1 MNEQLRVLCKPCVQ
15 GRIIIKNKKLNAAEE
30 TTMLNAYYAGQTD
43 IVLADD
49 HNEEN
54 TADYD
59 QMKNIKKDQKK
70 AENSS
75 DSNGTSE
82 VTENT
87 SESDGK
93 SVVYDLQGGFSL
105 EVHLSQLKFETK
117 NAEKVFLWF
126 VFILYVFS
134 KGTYRK
140 IKLWNTS

>member
-1 MNEQLRVLCKPCVQ
+1 
-15 GRIIIKNKKLNAAEE
+15 
-30 TTMLNAYYAGQTD
+30 MLNAYYAGQTD

-105 EVHLSQLKFETK
+105 GAHLSQLKFETK
-117 NAEKVFLWF
+117 NSEKIFLSF

-134 KGTYRK
+134 KGTYSK
-140 IKLWNTS
+140 MTLNQEINKQK

>member
-1 MNEQLRVLCKPCVQ
+1 
-15 GRIIIKNKKLNAAEE
+15 
-30 TTMLNAYYAGQTD
+30 MLNAYYAGQTD

-70 AENSS
+70 ADSS

-105 EVHLSQLKFETK
+105 QVHLSQLKFENK
-117 NAEKVFLWF
+117 YAEKVFLWF
-126 VFILYVFS
+126 VFILYLFS
-134 KGTYRK
+134 KGSNKT
-140 IKLWNTS
+140 

>member
-1 MNEQLRVLCKPCVQ
+1 MRVLCKPSVQ
-15 GRIIIKNKKLNAAEE
+15 GRIIIKNKKLSASEE

-70 AENSS
+70 ADSS

-105 EVHLSQLKFETK
+105 QVHLSQLKFENK
-117 NAEKVFLWF
+117 YAEKVFLWF
-126 VFILYVFS
+126 VFILYLFS
-134 KGTYRK
+134 KGSNKT
-140 IKLWNTS
+140 

>member
-1 MNEQLRVLCKPCVQ
+1 
-15 GRIIIKNKKLNAAEE
+15 
-30 TTMLNAYYAGQTD
+30 MLNAYYAGQTD

-105 EVHLSQLKFETK
+105 GAHLSQLKFETK
-117 NAEKVFLWF
+117 NSEKIFLSF

-134 KGTYRK
+134 KGTYSNMRLNQEINKK
-140 IKLWNTS
+140 IIISFSSSTERGTLTQSCD

>member
-1 MNEQLRVLCKPCVQ
+1 
-15 GRIIIKNKKLNAAEE
+15 
-30 TTMLNAYYAGQTD
+30 MLNAYYAGQTD

-105 EVHLSQLKFETK
+105 GAHLSQLKFETK
-117 NAEKVFLWF
+117 NSEKIFLSF

-134 KGTYRK
+134 KGTYSNMRLNQEINK
-140 IKLWNTS
+140 IIIISFSSSTERGTLTQSCD